1 MDIKFMNQPKEVKM
15 GNLLKKRLEEK
26 FDEIWLVSGI
36 VKDSGIEIL
45 LDALENAVKNG
56 AKVNTLFGVDRK
68 NTSKDILLKLIS
80 IGTNLNIHVNIDED
94 KTETRVYVFES
105 KNGESYVYLSGGKFS
120 EGGLLENT
128 CLITEIKYSLED
140 KEKFKVF
147 KHQLLQGI
155 ENTFKSVDKE
165 DILLLATKGE
175 IVSRIIDR
183 KIPSISEL
191 YGNKEQSIGEQVYDE
206 GTSMGLFKIDDLE
219 NIDIEFDDGI
229 EIRKNV
235 ELAVEKEAKKDIFES
250 TSKTDEDLKRLL
262 GSKKES
268 DEKEET
274 KKKKIIRDLKET
286 DYKNMTTLIIN
297 AGKIATTGI
306 DSGKLK
312 LPKALASSMTNF
324 FNLVDFEE
332 TNLAFE
338 IMDNKTGKEYGESVA
353 ILNNTAKG
361 LTIFNEI
368 ITDLD
373 LDEDD
378 IIRFIKINERKFRC
392 EIIRKSTEEYAVWER
407 YCTNNIRGTDRRFGI
422 I

>member
-45 LDALENAVKNG
+45 LDALEMAVKNG

-80 IGTNLNIHVNIDED
+80 IGTNLNIHVNMDED

-165 DILLLATKGE
+165 DIALLATKGE

-206 GTSMGLFKIDDLE
+206 GTSMGLFKIEDLE

-235 ELAVEKEAKKDIFES
+235 ELAVEKEAKKDIFEG

-268 DEKEET
+268 EEKEET
-274 KKKKIIRDLKET
+274 KNKKIIRDLKET
-286 DYKNMTTLIIN
+286 DYKNMTTLIID

-312 LPKALASSMTNF
+312 FPKAFASLVTNF
-324 FNLVDFEE
+324 FNLIDSGE
-332 TNLAFE
+332 TNLVFE
-338 IMDNKTGKEYGESVA
+338 IMDNKTGKEYGESEA
-353 ILNNTAKG
+353 ILNNTSKG
-361 LTIFNEI
+361 LTIFNE
-368 ITDLD
+368 TMANLN

-378 IIRFIKINERKFRC
+378 IIRFIKIDECKFRC
-392 EIIRKSTEEYAVWER
+392 EIIRKLTEEYEVWER
-407 YCTNNIRGTDRRFGI
+407 YCTNNIRGTDRRYGI